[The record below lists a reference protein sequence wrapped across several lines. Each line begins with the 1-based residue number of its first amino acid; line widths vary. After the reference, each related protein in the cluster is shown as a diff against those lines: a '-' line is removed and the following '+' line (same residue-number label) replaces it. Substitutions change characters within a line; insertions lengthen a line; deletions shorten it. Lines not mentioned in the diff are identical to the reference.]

1 MYNLSGH
8 IKSLFCCHFCSMSY
22 RIVPASTCDET
33 FSHACWFCS
42 NCLPHYKGGSC
53 LCWERIKTSQQSIAF
68 LVSQR
73 AAHTP
78 LKIENGFFQEQS
90 LRAGFKLLKGPR
102 YTAMEQW
109 TDTEIEIGLGGSW
122 GWPQGSSCIY
132 ATSLS
137 SFHCPAEFSSFVPTG
152 RTTSGC
158 ALTADSKQL
167 EEQLLS
173 THIFR
178 AAVVLCT

>member
-1 MYNLSGH
+1 
-8 IKSLFCCHFCSMSY
+8 MSY
-22 RIVPASTCDET
+22 RIVPASTCHET

-42 NCLPHYKGGSC
+42 NCLSHYKGGSC

-78 LKIENGFFQEQS
+78 VKIENGFFQEQC
-90 LRAGFKLLKGPR
+90 LRARFKLLKGPR
-102 YTAMEQW
+102 CTAMEQW
-109 TDTEIEIGLGGSW
+109 TDIEIGIGWGW
-122 GWPQGSSCIY
+122 GGWPQGCSCIHH
-132 ATSLS
+132 TSHS

-152 RTTSGC
+152 RTTRGC
-158 ALTADSKQL
+158 VLTADSKRL

-173 THIFR
+173 TRVFR
-178 AAVVLCT
+178 AALVYCT